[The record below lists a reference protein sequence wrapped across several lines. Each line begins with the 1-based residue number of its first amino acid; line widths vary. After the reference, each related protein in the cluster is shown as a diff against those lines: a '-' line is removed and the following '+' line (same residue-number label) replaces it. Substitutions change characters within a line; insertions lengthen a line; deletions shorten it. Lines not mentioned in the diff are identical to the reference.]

1 MCNLGKKWRRGVVY
15 KSKNTNIEIGLNTG
29 GGGCFSDG
37 HGVVYKSKHSKI
49 GLNRGGKCFSDVRIS
64 DTFFH
69 LFLLFL
75 IKLSIN
81 LSINLINQMPSIQI
95 SKYFLPSWRWR
106 VIPQIKIQN
115 FFFTSYSIILLIATA

>member
-49 GLNRGGKCFSDVRIS
+49 GLNRGGANVFRMFAFQ
-64 DTFFH
+64 T
-69 LFLLFL
+69 
-75 IKLSIN
+75 
-81 LSINLINQMPSIQI
+81 
-95 SKYFLPSWRWR
+95 R
-106 VIPQIKIQN
+106 
-115 FFFTSYSIILLIATA
+115 FFTSFCYFSLN

>member
-49 GLNRGGKCFSDVRIS
+49 GLNRGGQVFFGCSHFRHVFSPLFVIS
-64 DTFFH
+64 H
-69 LFLLFL
+69 
-75 IKLSIN
+75 
-81 LSINLINQMPSIQI
+81 
-95 SKYFLPSWRWR
+95 
-106 VIPQIKIQN
+106 
-115 FFFTSYSIILLIATA
+115 